1 MLKIK
6 RALISVWDKKG
17 VLEFASFLIKNKV
30 EIVSTGGT
38 YKLLKENGVKVK
50 DVSKVTGFPE
60 IMNGRV
66 KTLHPAIHGGLLADK
81 NNKSHLTQI
90 EKLNIET
97 FDLVVVNL
105 YPFSQML
112 KKNLSFSE
120 MVEYID
126 IGGPTM
132 LRAAAKNMSSVLVV
146 SDIKQYAKVI
156 KEMEKNNGSVSLE
169 LTKQFAAE
177 VFEQTFRYDMEIA
190 HYLSGKRRQ
199 ALVLEEQQSLR
210 YGENPHQK
218 AGFYVDCDQKTQKI
232 KQLGGKE
239 LSFNNMIDLNAAVK
253 IVREFKEPAS
263 TVIKHTIPCGVAVAK
278 TAAAA
283 YEKAYG
289 ADPLSS
295 FGGIIGFNVKVDA
308 SAAQAVVKS
317 GFREVIVAPDFD
329 KEAVE
334 ILKTKKNLRIIKMNM
349 KALNKASDIKKLE
362 FGYLMQDED
371 LKDFTMKDLQVVTK
385 KKPSKKQI
393 DDLLFAWKVCKHVKS
408 NAIVVAKN
416 GAALGVGG
424 GFTARVDA
432 GEYAYKKAIESTE
445 GAVVASDAFFPY
457 PDNVDVAAE
466 NGVKAIIQPGGSV
479 KDPEVIEACDKHG
492 IAMVFT
498 GMRHFKH

>member
-6 RALISVWDKKG
+6 RALISVWDKTG
-17 VLEFASFLIKNKV
+17 VLEFASFLVKNKV
-30 EIVSTGGT
+30 EIISTGGT
-38 YKLLKENGVKVK
+38 YKLLKENGIKVK
-50 DVSKVTGFPE
+50 DVSKVTDFPE

-81 NNKSHLTQI
+81 NNEAHMAQI
-90 EKLNIET
+90 AELGIEA

-105 YPFSQML
+105 YPFTDML
-112 KKNLSFSE
+112 KKDLSFE
-120 MVEYID
+120 QMVEYID

-132 LRAAAKNMSSVLVV
+132 LRAAAKNMNSVLVV
-146 SDIKQYAKVI
+146 SDIKQYKSVV
-156 KEMEKNNGSVSLE
+156 KEMEKNNGSVSYD
-169 LTKQFAAE
+169 LTKECAAE
-177 VFEQTFRYDMEIA
+177 VFEQTFRYDMAIA
-190 HYLSGKRRQ
+190 GYLSGNKRET
-199 ALVLEEQQSLR
+199 LVLEEKQSLR

-218 AGFYVDCDQKTQKI
+218 AGFYLDCDKKVANL

-239 LSFNNMIDLNAAVK
+239 LSFNNMMDLNAAVK
-253 IVREFKEPAS
+253 IVKEFKEPAS

-278 TAAAA
+278 TAASA

-308 SAAQAVVKS
+308 KAAKAVVKS
-317 GFREVIVAPDFD
+317 GFRELVVAPDFD
-329 KEAVE
+329 KEAID
-334 ILKTKKNLRIIKMNM
+334 ILKTKKNLRIIKMNV
-349 KALNKASDIKKLE
+349 KAKNKTADIKKLE
-362 FGYLMQDED
+362 FGYLLQEED
-371 LKDFTMKDLQVVTK
+371 LKNISLKDLKVATS
-385 KKPSKKQI
+385 KKPSKKQME
-393 DDLLFAWKVCKHVKS
+393 DLLFAWKVCKHVKS

-432 GEYAYKKAIESTE
+432 GEYAYKKALKSTE
-445 GAVVASDAFFPY
+445 GSVVASDAFFPY
-457 PDNVDVAAE
+457 PDNVDVAAA

-479 KDPEVIEACDKHG
+479 KDPEVIEACEKHG